1 MEELLDPVLLPDRVD
16 VGDAV
21 VREVREVKVD
31 LEEKKIFKLF
41 IKIAMEPHIEC
52 HWV

>member
-31 LEEKKIFKLF
+31 LEE
-41 IKIAMEPHIEC
+41 IENYSNYSLK
-52 HWV
+52 